1 MATRKQA
8 REAIIQILYA
18 KELGNDK
25 AIEQAETFLNA
36 QKIRNK
42 QQEFAL
48 NLLHG
53 ICNEERKIADII
65 NVFLKS
71 WDLSRLGVIE
81 KNIIKLGVYELLQ
94 TNTQKAVIINEAIEL
109 TKSFNV
115 QDAFRLV
122 NGILDSVAK
131 TDSKTLDEL
140 IQKQEQ
146 INIEKTSQDSI
157 KQTRIES
164 KKPIKHKIDSTHSTK
179 RQRVKQTIQKE
190 IKQDSAQIPA
200 KKTDMTH
207 VKSIQISVSKKDKET
222 QDLNIESKH
231 ERMSKKASHVS
242 QSKDSKR
249 VKDSKSKLESKS
261 HKDTKPLKDSRLKLE
276 SKHDKTND
284 SKNKLE
290 SKTTQAIKSAKQTS
304 QKKDSKQAKDSK
316 NNKAKHAIKDSKQA
330 ENSKN
335 NLESTI
341 KTESKIN
348 KDSKTKQ
355 ESIQTKDFQKKSD
368 SKQIKDS
375 KKAKV
380 SKVSLDTKKVKE
392 SKTNLDSKNNKQ
404 KDSKTTKTSKK
415 KNTKKD

>member
-25 AIEQAETFLNA
+25 AIEQAEAFLNA

-157 KQTRIES
+157 KQTHIES

-261 HKDTKPLKDSRLKLE
+261 HKDIKPLKDSRLKLE
-276 SKHDKTND
+276 SKQNKTND
-284 SKNKLE
+284 SKNKLD

-316 NNKAKHAIKDSKQA
+316 NN
-330 ENSKN
+330 
-335 NLESTI
+335 LESTM
-341 KTESKIN
+341 KLESKIN

-355 ESIQTKDFQKKSD
+355 EAIQTKDFQKKSD

>member
-25 AIEQAETFLNA
+25 AIEQAEAFLNA

-42 QQEFAL
+42 QQDFAL

-146 INIEKTSQDSI
+146 INTEKLTQDSI

-207 VKSIQISVSKKDKET
+207 VKSIQISASKKDKEA

-284 SKNKLE
+284 SKNNLE

-304 QKKDSKQAKDSK
+304 QKKILNKLKILKQ
-316 NNKAKHAIKDSKQA
+316 
-330 ENSKN
+330 
-335 NLESTI
+335 
-341 KTESKIN
+341 
-348 KDSKTKQ
+348 
-355 ESIQTKDFQKKSD
+355 
-368 SKQIKDS
+368 
-375 KKAKV
+375 
-380 SKVSLDTKKVKE
+380 
-392 SKTNLDSKNNKQ
+392 
-404 KDSKTTKTSKK
+404 
-415 KNTKKD
+415 

>member
-42 QQEFAL
+42 QQDFAL

-53 ICNEERKIADII
+53 ICNEERKIKDII

-146 INIEKTSQDSI
+146 INTEKLTQDSI

-207 VKSIQISVSKKDKET
+207 VKSIQISASKKDKEA

-284 SKNKLE
+284 SKNNLE

-316 NNKAKHAIKDSKQA
+316 NNKAKHAIRDSKQA

-341 KTESKIN
+341 KTESKIH

-355 ESIQTKDFQKKSD
+355 EAIQTKDFQKKS
-368 SKQIKDS
+368 DS

-380 SKVSLDTKKVKE
+380 SKVSLDTKRVKE

-415 KNTKKD
+415 KNTKKGLA

>member
-25 AIEQAETFLNA
+25 AIEQAEAFLNA

-71 WDLSRLGVIE
+71 WDLNRLGVIE

-157 KQTRIES
+157 KQTHIES

-190 IKQDSAQIPA
+190 IKQDSTQIPA

-207 VKSIQISVSKKDKET
+207 VKSIQISVSKKDKEA

-242 QSKDSKR
+242 QSKDSRR
-249 VKDSKSKLESKS
+249 VKDSKSKLESRG

-284 SKNKLE
+284 SKNKLD
-290 SKTTQAIKSAKQTS
+290 SKTTQAINSAKQTS
-304 QKKDSKQAKDSK
+304 QKKDSKQA
-316 NNKAKHAIKDSKQA
+316 
-330 ENSKN
+330 ETSKN

-341 KTESKIN
+341 KTESKIH

-355 ESIQTKDFQKKSD
+355 EAIQTKDFQKKSD

-380 SKVSLDTKKVKE
+380 SKVSLDTKKTKE
-392 SKTNLDSKNNKQ
+392 SKTNLDSKNNKE

-415 KNTKKD
+415 KNTKKGLI

>member
-25 AIEQAETFLNA
+25 AIEQAEAFLNA

-71 WDLSRLGVIE
+71 WDLGRLGVIE

-131 TDSKTLDEL
+131 TDPKTLDEL

-146 INIEKTSQDSI
+146 INAEKLTQDSI
-157 KQTRIES
+157 KQTHIES
-164 KKPIKHKIDSTHSTK
+164 KKPIKHNIDSTHSTK
-179 RQRVKQTIQKE
+179 RQRVKQAIQKE
-190 IKQDSAQIPA
+190 IKQDSTQIPA

-207 VKSIQISVSKKDKET
+207 VKSIQISASKKDKEA

-249 VKDSKSKLESKS
+249 VKDSKSKLESRG
-261 HKDTKPLKDSRLKLE
+261 HKDTKPLKDARLKLE

-284 SKNKLE
+284 SKNNLE

-316 NNKAKHAIKDSKQA
+316 NI
-330 ENSKN
+330 
-335 NLESTI
+335 LESTM
-341 KTESKIN
+341 KLESKIH

-355 ESIQTKDFQKKSD
+355 EAIQTKDFQKKSD

-380 SKVSLDTKKVKE
+380 SK
-392 SKTNLDSKNNKQ
+392 TNLDSKNNKE

>member
-25 AIEQAETFLNA
+25 AIEQAEAFLNA

-71 WDLSRLGVIE
+71 WDLGRLGVIE

-131 TDSKTLDEL
+131 TDPKTLDEL

-146 INIEKTSQDSI
+146 INAEKLTQDSI
-157 KQTRIES
+157 KQTHIES
-164 KKPIKHKIDSTHSTK
+164 KKPIKHNIDSTHSTK
-179 RQRVKQTIQKE
+179 RQRVKQAIQKE
-190 IKQDSAQIPA
+190 IKQDSTQIPA

-207 VKSIQISVSKKDKET
+207 VKSIQISASKKDKEA

-249 VKDSKSKLESKS
+249 VKDSKSKLESRG
-261 HKDTKPLKDSRLKLE
+261 HKDSKPLKDARLKLE

-284 SKNKLE
+284 SKNNLE

-316 NNKAKHAIKDSKQA
+316 NI
-330 ENSKN
+330 
-335 NLESTI
+335 LESTM
-341 KTESKIN
+341 KLESKIH

-355 ESIQTKDFQKKSD
+355 EAIQTKDFQKKSD

-380 SKVSLDTKKVKE
+380 SK
-392 SKTNLDSKNNKQ
+392 TNLDSKNNKE

-415 KNTKKD
+415 KKHKKGLI

>member
-25 AIEQAETFLNA
+25 AIEQAEAFLNA
-36 QKIRNK
+36 QKIHNK

-53 ICNEERKIADII
+53 ICNEERKIANII

-146 INIEKTSQDSI
+146 IN
-157 KQTRIES
+157 
-164 KKPIKHKIDSTHSTK
+164 KHK
-179 RQRVKQTIQKE
+179 
-190 IKQDSAQIPA
+190 
-200 KKTDMTH
+200 
-207 VKSIQISVSKKDKET
+207 
-222 QDLNIESKH
+222 L
-231 ERMSKKASHVS
+231 
-242 QSKDSKR
+242 
-249 VKDSKSKLESKS
+249 
-261 HKDTKPLKDSRLKLE
+261 
-276 SKHDKTND
+276 
-284 SKNKLE
+284 
-290 SKTTQAIKSAKQTS
+290 
-304 QKKDSKQAKDSK
+304 
-316 NNKAKHAIKDSKQA
+316 
-330 ENSKN
+330 
-335 NLESTI
+335 
-341 KTESKIN
+341 
-348 KDSKTKQ
+348 
-355 ESIQTKDFQKKSD
+355 
-368 SKQIKDS
+368 
-375 KKAKV
+375 
-380 SKVSLDTKKVKE
+380 
-392 SKTNLDSKNNKQ
+392 
-404 KDSKTTKTSKK
+404 
-415 KNTKKD
+415 

>member
-42 QQEFAL
+42 QQDFAL

-146 INIEKTSQDSI
+146 INMEKTSQDSI
-157 KQTRIES
+157 KQTHIES

-207 VKSIQISVSKKDKET
+207 VKSIQISASKKEREAQGVDT
-222 QDLNIESKH
+222 ESKH
-231 ERMSKKASHVS
+231 ERMSKKASYVS

-284 SKNKLE
+284 SKNKLD
-290 SKTTQAIKSAKQTS
+290 SKTTQAINSAKQTS

-316 NNKAKHAIKDSKQA
+316 NN
-330 ENSKN
+330 
-335 NLESTI
+335 LESTI
-341 KTESKIN
+341 KTESKIH

-355 ESIQTKDFQKKSD
+355 KTKQTKDFQKKSD

-380 SKVSLDTKKVKE
+380 SKVSLDTKKTKE

-404 KDSKTTKTSKK
+404 KDFKTTKTSKK

>member
-25 AIEQAETFLNA
+25 AIEQAEAFLNA

-71 WDLSRLGVIE
+71 WDLGRLGVIE

-131 TDSKTLDEL
+131 TDPKTLDEL

-146 INIEKTSQDSI
+146 INAEKLTQDSI
-157 KQTRIES
+157 KQTHIES
-164 KKPIKHKIDSTHSTK
+164 KKPIKHNIDSTHSTK
-179 RQRVKQTIQKE
+179 RQRVKQAIQKE

-207 VKSIQISVSKKDKET
+207 VKSIQISASKKDKEA

-249 VKDSKSKLESKS
+249 VKDSKSKLESRGY
-261 HKDTKPLKDSRLKLE
+261 KDTKPLKDSRLKLE
-276 SKHDKTND
+276 SKQNKTND
-284 SKNKLE
+284 
-290 SKTTQAIKSAKQTS
+290 
-304 QKKDSKQAKDSK
+304 
-316 NNKAKHAIKDSKQA
+316 
-330 ENSKN
+330 SKN

-341 KTESKIN
+341 KTESKIH

-355 ESIQTKDFQKKSD
+355 KTKQTKDFQKKSD

-380 SKVSLDTKKVKE
+380 SKVSLDTKKTKE

>member
-25 AIEQAETFLNA
+25 AIEQAEAFLNA

-140 IQKQEQ
+140 MQKQEQ
-146 INIEKTSQDSI
+146 IHTEKLTQDSMQ
-157 KQTRIES
+157 QTHIES
-164 KKPIKHKIDSTHSTK
+164 KKATKGTQRLKTDSIK
-179 RQRVKQTIQKE
+179 KQKFQKPIQKE
-190 IKQDSAQIPA
+190 IKQDSTQIPA

-207 VKSIQISVSKKDKET
+207 IKSIQISVSKKDTEQQNLEQKPK
-222 QDLNIESKH
+222 DFNHSK
-231 ERMSKKASHVS
+231 MPTKKSS
-242 QSKDSKR
+242 QSKELKGDRTKSIKQDSK
-249 VKDSKSKLESKS
+249 L
-261 HKDTKPLKDSRLKLE
+261 
-276 SKHDKTND
+276 
-284 SKNKLE
+284 
-290 SKTTQAIKSAKQTS
+290 
-304 QKKDSKQAKDSK
+304 KKDSKVAQNTRQKRETKQPKDSK
-316 NNKAKHAIKDSKQA
+316 NTK
-330 ENSKN
+330 NSKDTMKPKK
-335 NLESTI
+335 NL
-341 KTESKIN
+341 N
-348 KDSKTKQ
+348 K
-355 ESIQTKDFQKKSD
+355 QTK
-368 SKQIKDS
+368 
-375 KKAKV
+375 
-380 SKVSLDTKKVKE
+380 
-392 SKTNLDSKNNKQ
+392 
-404 KDSKTTKTSKK
+404 TT
-415 KNTKKD
+415 TKKD

>member
-71 WDLSRLGVIE
+71 WDLNRLGVIE

-146 INIEKTSQDSI
+146 INTEKLTQDSI
-157 KQTRIES
+157 KQTHIES

-207 VKSIQISVSKKDKET
+207 VKSIQISVSKKDKEA

-290 SKTTQAIKSAKQTS
+290 STMK
-304 QKKDSKQAKDSK
+304 
-316 NNKAKHAIKDSKQA
+316 
-330 ENSKN
+330 
-335 NLESTI
+335 L
-341 KTESKIN
+341 ESKIN

-355 ESIQTKDFQKKSD
+355 KT
-368 SKQIKDS
+368 KQIKDS

-380 SKVSLDTKKVKE
+380 SKVSLDTKKTKE
-392 SKTNLDSKNNKQ
+392 SKTNLDSKNNKE

>member
-25 AIEQAETFLNA
+25 AIEQAEAFLNA

-42 QQEFAL
+42 QQDFAL

-65 NVFLKS
+65 NIFLKS

-146 INIEKTSQDSI
+146 INMEKTSQDSI
-157 KQTRIES
+157 KQTHIES

-190 IKQDSAQIPA
+190 IKQDSTQIPA

-207 VKSIQISVSKKDKET
+207 VKSIQISASKKEREAQGVDT
-222 QDLNIESKH
+222 ESKR
-231 ERMSKKASHVS
+231 ERMSKKASYVS

-249 VKDSKSKLESKS
+249 VKDSKSKLESRGY
-261 HKDTKPLKDSRLKLE
+261 KDTKPLKDSRLKLE
-276 SKHDKTND
+276 SKQNKTND
-284 SKNKLE
+284 SKNKLD

-316 NNKAKHAIKDSKQA
+316 NN
-330 ENSKN
+330 
-335 NLESTI
+335 LESTI
-341 KTESKIN
+341 KTESKIH

-355 ESIQTKDFQKKSD
+355 EAIQTKDFQKKSD

-392 SKTNLDSKNNKQ
+392 SKTNLDSKNNKE

>member
-157 KQTRIES
+157 KQTHIES

-207 VKSIQISVSKKDKET
+207 VKSIQISASKKDTEQQNLEQKPK
-222 QDLNIESKH
+222 DFNHSKMPK
-231 ERMSKKASHVS
+231 RSS
-242 QSKDSKR
+242 QSKELKGDRTKPIKQDSK
-249 VKDSKSKLESKS
+249 L
-261 HKDTKPLKDSRLKLE
+261 
-276 SKHDKTND
+276 
-284 SKNKLE
+284 
-290 SKTTQAIKSAKQTS
+290 
-304 QKKDSKQAKDSK
+304 KKDSKVAQNTRQKRETKQPKDSK
-316 NNKAKHAIKDSKQA
+316 NTK
-330 ENSKN
+330 NSKDTMKPKK
-335 NLESTI
+335 NL
-341 KTESKIN
+341 N
-348 KDSKTKQ
+348 K
-355 ESIQTKDFQKKSD
+355 QTK
-368 SKQIKDS
+368 
-375 KKAKV
+375 
-380 SKVSLDTKKVKE
+380 
-392 SKTNLDSKNNKQ
+392 
-404 KDSKTTKTSKK
+404 TT
-415 KNTKKD
+415 TKKD

>member
-276 SKHDKTND
+276 SKQNKTND
-284 SKNKLE
+284 SKNKLD

-304 QKKDSKQAKDSK
+304 QKKDSKQA
-316 NNKAKHAIKDSKQA
+316 

-335 NLESTI
+335 NLESTM
-341 KTESKIN
+341 KLESKIN

-355 ESIQTKDFQKKSD
+355 EAIQTKDFQKKSD

-380 SKVSLDTKKVKE
+380 SKVSLDTKKTKE

>member
-71 WDLSRLGVIE
+71 WDLNRLGVIE

-94 TNTQKAVIINEAIEL
+94 TNTQKAVVINEAIEL

-207 VKSIQISVSKKDKET
+207 VKSIQISASKKDKEA

-249 VKDSKSKLESKS
+249 VKDSESKLESKS

-284 SKNKLE
+284 SKNNLDF
-290 SKTTQAIKSAKQTS
+290 KTTQAIKSAKQTS
-304 QKKDSKQAKDSK
+304 QK
-316 NNKAKHAIKDSKQA
+316 KDSKQA

-341 KTESKIN
+341 KTESKIH

-355 ESIQTKDFQKKSD
+355 KTIQTKDFQKKSD

-380 SKVSLDTKKVKE
+380 SKVSLDTKKVKV

>member
-71 WDLSRLGVIE
+71 WDLNRLGVIE

-146 INIEKTSQDSI
+146 INTEKLTQDSI
-157 KQTRIES
+157 KQTHIES

-190 IKQDSAQIPA
+190 VKQDSAQIPA

-207 VKSIQISVSKKDKET
+207 VKSIQISASKKEREAQGVDT
-222 QDLNIESKH
+222 ESKH
-231 ERMSKKASHVS
+231 ERMSKKASYVS

-249 VKDSKSKLESKS
+249 IKDSKSKLESRG

-276 SKHDKTND
+276 SKQNKTN
-284 SKNKLE
+284 
-290 SKTTQAIKSAKQTS
+290 
-304 QKKDSKQAKDSK
+304 DSK
-316 NNKAKHAIKDSKQA
+316 NNKAKHAIRDSKQA

-355 ESIQTKDFQKKSD
+355 KTKQTKDFQKKSD

-380 SKVSLDTKKVKE
+380 SKVSLDTKKTKE

>member
-42 QQEFAL
+42 QQDFAL

-53 ICNEERKIADII
+53 ICNEERKIEDII

-146 INIEKTSQDSI
+146 INTEKLTQDSI

-207 VKSIQISVSKKDKET
+207 VKSIQISASKKDKEA

-284 SKNKLE
+284 SKNNLE

-316 NNKAKHAIKDSKQA
+316 NNKAKHAIRDSKQA

-341 KTESKIN
+341 KTESKIH

-355 ESIQTKDFQKKSD
+355 EAIQTKDFQKKS
-368 SKQIKDS
+368 DS

-380 SKVSLDTKKVKE
+380 SKVSLDTKRVKE

-415 KNTKKD
+415 KNTKKGLA

>member
-25 AIEQAETFLNA
+25 AIEQAEAFLNA

-71 WDLSRLGVIE
+71 WDLGRLGVIE

-131 TDSKTLDEL
+131 TDPKTLDEL

-146 INIEKTSQDSI
+146 INAEKLTQDSI
-157 KQTRIES
+157 KQTHIES
-164 KKPIKHKIDSTHSTK
+164 KKPIKHNIDSTHSTK
-179 RQRVKQTIQKE
+179 RQRVKQAIQKE
-190 IKQDSAQIPA
+190 IKQDSTQIPA

-207 VKSIQISVSKKDKET
+207 VKSIQISASKKDKEA

-249 VKDSKSKLESKS
+249 VKDSKSKLESRG
-261 HKDTKPLKDSRLKLE
+261 HKDSKPLKDARLKLE

-284 SKNKLE
+284 SKNNLE

-316 NNKAKHAIKDSKQA
+316 
-330 ENSKN
+330 
-335 NLESTI
+335 
-341 KTESKIN
+341 
-348 KDSKTKQ
+348 
-355 ESIQTKDFQKKSD
+355 
-368 SKQIKDS
+368 
-375 KKAKV
+375 KAKV
-380 SKVSLDTKKVKE
+380 
-392 SKTNLDSKNNKQ
+392 SKTNLDSKNNKE

-415 KNTKKD
+415 KKHKKGLI

>member
-71 WDLSRLGVIE
+71 WDLNRLGVIE

-146 INIEKTSQDSI
+146 INTEKLTQDSI
-157 KQTRIES
+157 KQTHIES

-207 VKSIQISVSKKDKET
+207 VKSIQISASKKEREAQGVDT
-222 QDLNIESKH
+222 ESKH
-231 ERMSKKASHVS
+231 ERMSKKASYVS

-249 VKDSKSKLESKS
+249 IKD
-261 HKDTKPLKDSRLKLE
+261 
-276 SKHDKTND
+276 
-284 SKNKLE
+284 

-316 NNKAKHAIKDSKQA
+316 NN
-330 ENSKN
+330 
-335 NLESTI
+335 LESTI
-341 KTESKIN
+341 KTESKIH

-355 ESIQTKDFQKKSD
+355 KTKQTKDFQKKSD

-380 SKVSLDTKKVKE
+380 SKVSLDTKKTKE

-404 KDSKTTKTSKK
+404 KDFKTTKTSKK